1 MATGMTQERRR
12 APRISERIALAVS
25 GEAEGFRAE
34 AVNVSTSGAYCTMDR
49 FIPPM
54 TKLQLQFELPHN
66 PRRVQVRC
74 EGVVVRVEPVVE
86 NAEQGRFHVAIFF
99 SDIADRDRAAIS
111 AFVRDRLAQ
120 GPSTS

>member
-1 MATGMTQERRR
+1 MASGMTQERRQ
-12 APRISERIALAVS
+12 APRVSERIDLAVT
-25 GEAEGFRAE
+25 GDAAAFRAE
-34 AVNVSTSGAYCTMDR
+34 AVNLSISGAYCTTDR

-86 NAEQGRFHVAIFF
+86 NAEQGRYHVAIFF
-99 SDIADRDRAAIS
+99 SDIADRDRAAI
-111 AFVRDRLAQ
+111 ATFVRERLSQ
-120 GPSTS
+120 GPSTR